1 MAKVGSKTGKGRS
14 KFNGMMRVSPLKP
27 GLRGSQN
34 WMAAQMRAAKH
45 SPKAFMRF
53 ILKIIGTFFALIFI
67 GLWLGGYLPAIRDS
81 LNIWKVERLMAAGF
95 VVEQVDVMGEGRLNE
110 RDIRLASQIQT
121 GSYFFGVDLD
131 AARDRTESLPWVD
144 RAVVRRLWPNRIVV
158 QVVETTP
165 YALWQ
170 NEGQLHLLSDSGSL
184 IIPVDASISV
194 PPTLKTYIGA
204 NAPAEAR
211 HIEATLAVYSE
222 LWSRVESLVQFPS
235 GRWDL
240 HMRNEAVVR
249 LPVEGVEAAVQRL
262 AKLDRE
268 TFILSRNVGLIDLRL
283 SDRIGLTAKMAQEDR
298 SS

>member
-1 MAKVGSKTGKGRS
+1 MAKIKKGQS
-14 KFNGMMRVSPLKP
+14 KFRGMMRVSPLKP

-45 SPKAFMRF
+45 SPKALARF
-53 ILKIIGTFFALIFI
+53 VLKIIATFFILIFL
-67 GLWLGGYLPAIRDS
+67 GLWLGGYLPAVLKNMNS
-81 LNIWKVERLMAAGF
+81 WKVDRLMAAGF

-110 RDIRLASQIQT
+110 RDIRLAAQIRT
-121 GSYFFGVDLD
+121 GDYFFGVDLE

-170 NEGQLHLLSDSGSL
+170 NQGQLHLFSEKGDL
-184 IIPVDASISV
+184 IVPVEAAESV
-194 PPTLKTYIGA
+194 PQGLKIYVGTEAPTHAKQIETKLKSHA
-204 NAPAEAR
+204 
-211 HIEATLAVYSE
+211 E
-222 LWSRVESLVQFPS
+222 LWPRIEGLVQFPS

-240 HMRNEAVVR
+240 HMRDDMVVK
-249 LPVEGVEAAVQRL
+249 LPVENVDAAVERL
-262 AKLDRE
+262 VQLDRE
-268 TFILSRNVGLIDLRL
+268 TFILSREVGVIDLRL
-283 SDRIGLTAKMAQEDR
+283 ADRIGLTPKLANDTR

>member
-1 MAKVGSKTGKGRS
+1 MAALKKRHS
-14 KFNGMMRVSPLKP
+14 KFSGMTRVTPLKP

-45 SPKAFMRF
+45 SPKAFAMF
-53 ILKIIGTFFALIFI
+53 ILKIIGTFFALIVL
-67 GLWLGGYLPAIRDS
+67 GLWLGGYLPAIRAN
-81 LNIWKVERLMAAGF
+81 LNAWKIERLMAAGF

-110 RDIRLASQIQT
+110 RDIRLAAQIQR

-158 QVVETTP
+158 QIVETKP

-170 NEGQLHLLSDSGSL
+170 NEGEVFLLAKSGHP
-184 IIPVDASISV
+184 IIPIKQAASV
-194 PPTLKTYIGA
+194 PSGLKTYVGPTA
-204 NAPAEAR
+204 ASDALT
-211 HIEATLAVYSE
+211 IEEKLRDYE
-222 LWSRVESLVQFPS
+222 EIWSRVDSLVQFPS

-240 HMRNEAVVR
+240 HLRNDMIVR
-249 LPVEGVEAAVQRL
+249 LPVDKVDAAISRL
-262 AKLDRE
+262 SELDRE
-268 TFILSRNVGLIDLRL
+268 SFILSRGVGTIDLRL
-283 SDRIGLTAKMAQEDR
+283 HDRIGLISRPDQTSQ

>member
-1 MAKVGSKTGKGRS
+1 MAALKNRKS
-14 KFNGMMRVSPLKP
+14 KFSSMTRVSPMKP

-53 ILKIIGTFFALIFI
+53 VLKIVGTFLFLIFI
-67 GLWLGGYLPAIRDS
+67 GLWLGGYLPKIREN
-81 LNIWKVERLMAAGF
+81 LNLWKVDRLMAAGF

-110 RDIRLASQIQT
+110 RDIRLAAQIRT

-165 YALWQ
+165 YAMWQ
-170 NEGQLHLLSDSGSL
+170 NEGQLHLLSDSGVP
-184 IIPVDASISV
+184 IIPVQQAASI
-194 PPTLKTYIGA
+194 PPALKTYIGPD
-204 NAPAEAR
+204 APAHAKS
-211 HIEATLAVYSE
+211 IEAKLISHAE
-222 LWSRVESLVQFPS
+222 IWSRVDSLVQFPS

-240 HMRNEAVVR
+240 HMNNEIVVR
-249 LPVEGVEAAVQRL
+249 LPQNQVDVAIARL
-262 AKLDRE
+262 AALDRE
-268 TFILSRNVGLIDLRL
+268 TFILSRDVGTIDLRL
-283 SDRIGLTAKMAQEDR
+283 HDRIGLTPKPVQDTR
-298 SS
+298 ST

>member
-1 MAKVGSKTGKGRS
+1 MAALKKRHS
-14 KFNGMMRVSPLKP
+14 KFSGLTRVSPLKP

-45 SPKAFMRF
+45 SPKAFAMF
-53 ILKIIGTFFALIFI
+53 ILKIIATFFGLIFI
-67 GLWLGGYLPAIRDS
+67 GLWLGGYLPAIRQNMKD
-81 LNIWKVERLMAAGF
+81 WKVERLMAAGF

-110 RDIRLASQIQT
+110 RDIRLAAQIQR

-170 NEGQLHLLSDSGSL
+170 NDGELFLLTETGQP
-184 IIPVDASISV
+184 IIPVEQAASV
-194 PPTLKTYIGA
+194 PQGLKTYVGPKAALGA
-204 NAPAEAR
+204 K
-211 HIEATLAVYSE
+211 HIEAKLSDYDE
-222 LWSRVESLVQFPS
+222 IWSRVESLVQFPS

-240 HMRNEAVVR
+240 HLSNDIIVR
-249 LPVEGVEAAVQRL
+249 LPNDEVDGAILRL
-262 AKLDRE
+262 AELDRE
-268 TFILSRNVGLIDLRL
+268 SFILSRNLQTIDLRL
-283 SDRIGLTAKMAQEDR
+283 HDRIGLKSRPVQDPR